1 MSLVH
6 VLRPVVWLFGISL
19 LMMCVGCSG
28 GATGPKTIPASGK
41 VTYKGEPV
49 KSGSLAFA
57 PADPKTSRATQAI
70 IVEGEYKTEPG
81 KGLMVGEYKVT
92 VQALKNSVAE
102 LDPKDA
108 AKQGIDNNAVPK
120 KYMDLK
126 TTDLEVTISDGDKE
140 IKQDFELTD

>member
-1 MSLVH
+1 
-6 VLRPVVWLFGISL
+6 
-19 LMMCVGCSG
+19 
-28 GATGPKTIPASGK
+28 
-41 VTYKGEPV
+41 
-49 KSGSLAFA
+49 
-57 PADPKTSRATQAI
+57 
-70 IVEGEYKTEPG
+70 
-81 KGLMVGEYKVT
+81 MVGEYKVT